1 VTKSMKVAIDETDR
15 RRTLQ
20 AKYNQEHNI
29 TPRTVARA
37 IMDLRGST
45 YEADYKDLAAKAADK
60 VARFGVDRPD
70 DFRAMVTKMKKDM
83 HRAADDL
90 DFEKAAEL
98 RDRIKELE
106 TLELA
111 VR

>member
-1 VTKSMKVAIDETDR
+1 MSMSSS
-15 RRTLQ
+15 
-20 AKYNQEHNI
+20 
-29 TPRTVARA
+29 P
-37 IMDLRGST
+37 
-45 YEADYKDLAAKAADK
+45 YEADYKDLSAKAADK
-60 VARFGVDRPD
+60 VARFGVEGPD
-70 DFRAMVTKMKKDM
+70 DFRNMIAKMKKDM

-106 TLELA
+106 SLELA